1 MFKNRKKLLFILLVI
16 SFLISTNFVFAQ
28 GDVVKF
34 RPQIEIP
41 GSEDVFDQKIEPGQE
56 ITVEGDTF
64 AKYIISLYNW
74 AIRVIILLAIIMIM
88 IAGFQWMTAAGNAP
102 KVTQAKERI
111 ASALIGVLLAVA
123 SYTILSF
130 INPSL
135 VSFRSLDLT
144 GVDIV
149 KNKPI
154 PYIGDKIGVWILIG
168 KDVKFNVRKKINV
181 LVKSSWRNEVQNR
194 ELLATRDA
202 NCGDVSEEFWKLDG
216 TGWPDQIGNIC
227 YDAGTYCYVR
237 NPSQVYYTG
246 SPFKW
251 GGGRGKQPYVGAE
264 CWSEEGVSIE
274 RSNPKAGK
282 DCPEFGICVYNID
295 NEPEECGCMF
305 AVPKTWLLDADD
317 SQTKESILQVDENKG
332 CGYVSYHGFVNGWN
346 IGNQCSTGKECVVQE
361 GRHSQRFPIIT
372 LNRDCQDTNDPCGE
386 HEFATCLEIK

>member
-130 INPSL
+130 VNPSL
-135 VSFRSLDLT
+135 VSFRSLDLV
-144 GVDIV
+144 GIDQV
-149 KNKPI
+149 KISGKC
-154 PYIGDKIGVWILIG
+154 IGD
-168 KDVKFNVRKKINV
+168 
-181 LVKSSWRNEVQNR
+181 Q
-194 ELLATRDA
+194 
-202 NCGDVSEEFWKLDG
+202 
-216 TGWPDQIGNIC
+216 
-227 YDAGTYCYVR
+227 
-237 NPSQVYYTG
+237 
-246 SPFKW
+246 
-251 GGGRGKQPYVGAE
+251 
-264 CWSEEGVSIE
+264 
-274 RSNPKAGK
+274 
-282 DCPEFGICVYNID
+282 ICVYKDSNKFDCQCKTRVNLWYTVGLTPREGNIKV
-295 NEPEECGCMF
+295 ESGKKCGTVDTVGGTGESRFMCIRM
-305 AVPKTWLLDADD
+305 
-317 SQTKESILQVDENKG
+317 ESIYNDCSEDETCILQE
-332 CGYVSYHGFVNGWN
+332 
-346 IGNQCSTGKECVVQE
+346 
-361 GRHSQRFPIIT
+361 
-372 LNRDCQDTNDPCGE
+372 
-386 HEFATCLEIK
+386 